1 MIVLNAEDVRQALPM
16 DQTIR
21 AVKRAYAA
29 LSDGRAEIPQRLPL
43 KVSPH
48 EGTCLFMPAF
58 VQDEKGEALA
68 VKAVSVFP
76 HNAQLGLAIL
86 QGVVLVLEPSTARP
100 LALLEGATLTA
111 MRTGGAS
118 GAATDLLARKE
129 SSTAAIFGAGV
140 QARTQLEAVCTVRP
154 IETVWIYD
162 LSREKVEALIAEMA
176 GKGPVPNDLRAAKSP
191 QQAVAEADI
200 ICAATTSTTPV
211 FEDSDL
217 KPGVHING
225 VGSYTRAMQEVP
237 AETIQRSLIVVDS
250 RETVLEEAGDLVQ
263 PIEQGLITLD
273 HIHAELG
280 EIVLNRKTGRASP
293 DQITYF
299 KSVGNAVQDAVS
311 AQLALQNAS
320 QMGLGQQVEW

>member
-1 MIVLNAEDVRQALPM
+1 
-16 DQTIR
+16 
-21 AVKRAYAA
+21 
-29 LSDGRAEIPQRLPL
+29 
-43 KVSPH
+43 
-48 EGTCLFMPAF
+48 
-58 VQDEKGEALA
+58 
-68 VKAVSVFP
+68 
-76 HNAQLGLAIL
+76 
-86 QGVVLVLEPSTARP
+86 
-100 LALLEGATLTA
+100 

-118 GAATDLLARKE
+118 GAATDLLARQD
-129 SSTAAIFGAGV
+129 SSMAAIFGAGV

-176 GKGPVPNDLRAAKSP
+176 GKGPVPDDLRTAKSP
-191 QQAVAEADI
+191 QQAVSEADI

-211 FEDSDL
+211 FEDPDL
-217 KPGVHING
+217 KSGAHING

-237 AETIQRSLIVVDS
+237 AETIQRSLVVVDS
-250 RETVLEEAGDLVQ
+250 RETVLEEAGDLIQ
-263 PIEQGLITLD
+263 PIEQGLITPD